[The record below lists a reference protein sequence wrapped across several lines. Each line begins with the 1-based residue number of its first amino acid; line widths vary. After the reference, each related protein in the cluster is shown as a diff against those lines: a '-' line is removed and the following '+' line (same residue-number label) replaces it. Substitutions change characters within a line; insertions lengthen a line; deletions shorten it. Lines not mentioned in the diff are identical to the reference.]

1 LISVV
6 IAFPLAW
13 WLMHQWLQ
21 SFAYRVDVGSEVFLI
36 TGTCVV
42 LITLLTISIQALKA
56 AMANP
61 VNCLRSE

>member
-1 LISVV
+1 

-13 WLMHQWLQ
+13 WFMYQWLQ
-21 SFAYRVDVGSEVFLI
+21 SFAYRINIGPEVFLI

-56 AMANP
+56 ALVNP
-61 VNCLRSE
+61 VSSLRSE